1 MSYAQAKKI
10 AVEKI
15 PVIDAGPL
23 RSGTLADAKQVAM
36 QIRQAAQE
44 VGFFYVCNHGI
55 SPEVIMQA
63 HNGSKSFFS
72 KSMEWKNTLKINSS
86 HHGFLSIGGAKM
98 EKAKREDLKESFVWG
113 LEIPDNHPSVNSKN
127 PFLGRNQWP
136 GEMPELKNQ
145 LYPFFEAGL
154 QCGRDL
160 MRAFALG
167 MLSLIHI

>member
-44 VGFFYVCNHGI
+44 IGFFYVCNHGI
-55 SPEVIMQA
+55 SQEVIMQA

-72 KSMEWKNTLKINSS
+72 KSMEWKNSLKINSS

-98 EKAKREDLKESFVWG
+98 EKAKREDL
-113 LEIPDNHPSVNSKN
+113 
-127 PFLGRNQWP
+127 
-136 GEMPELKNQ
+136 
-145 LYPFFEAGL
+145 
-154 QCGRDL
+154 
-160 MRAFALG
+160 
-167 MLSLIHI
+167 

>member
-15 PVIDAGPL
+15 PIIDAGPL
-23 RSGTLADAKQVAM
+23 RSGTLADAKHVAM

-63 HNGSKSFFS
+63 YNASKSFFS

-98 EKAKREDLKESFVWG
+98 EKAKRVDLKESFVWG
-113 LEIPDNHPSVNSKN
+113 LDLPDNHPSVYSEN
-127 PFLGRNQWP
+127 PILGRIQWP
-136 GEMPELKNQ
+136 G
-145 LYPFFEAGL
+145 
-154 QCGRDL
+154 
-160 MRAFALG
+160 
-167 MLSLIHI
+167 